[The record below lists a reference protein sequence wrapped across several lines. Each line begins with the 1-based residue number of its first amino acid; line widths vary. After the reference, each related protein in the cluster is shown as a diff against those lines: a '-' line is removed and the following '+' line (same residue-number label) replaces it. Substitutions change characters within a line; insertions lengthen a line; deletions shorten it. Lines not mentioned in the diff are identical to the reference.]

1 MWFPVVFAASL
12 GIRVLGERDQKDSI
26 LSFHEDSRL
35 YSRASLGQQ
44 LSGSLRWTLTLALSL
59 AISYLP
65 H

>member
-1 MWFPVVFAASL
+1 MWFPVVFETSP
-12 GIRVLGERDQKDSI
+12 GIRVLGEGDQKDSI
-26 LSFHEDSRL
+26 PSFHGDSGL